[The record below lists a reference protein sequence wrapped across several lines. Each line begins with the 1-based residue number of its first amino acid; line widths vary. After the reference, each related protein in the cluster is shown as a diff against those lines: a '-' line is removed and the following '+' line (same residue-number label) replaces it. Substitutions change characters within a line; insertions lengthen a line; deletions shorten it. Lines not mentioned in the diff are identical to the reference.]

1 MFLSLYWRNP
11 CTILSVVL
19 HQEECSQHGHRGR
32 MPARSA
38 RIRAAC
44 WTDEAPECPGSAPC
58 ALQEFASWLDEL
70 NLPRSRGDQR
80 AGQSPEPKK
89 ENRPPVFVRRALHP
103 TRPANPRNRNALQL
117 SLLPG
122 LRGLRLQEI
131 LPRCP
136 SRAVP
141 LLPRSRALAI
151 SKRLLGLSG
160 ARHVHLGAPLER
172 FAALN

>member
-1 MFLSLYWRNP
+1 MFLSLYWHNP

-80 AGQSPEPKK
+80 AGQSPEPKN
-89 ENRPPVFVRRALHP
+89 ENRPPIFSHRVHFPIDVAEMAHRSE
-103 TRPANPRNRNALQL
+103 NRCV
-117 SLLPG
+117 
-122 LRGLRLQEI
+122 I
-131 LPRCP
+131 D
-136 SRAVP
+136 
-141 LLPRSRALAI
+141 
-151 SKRLLGLSG
+151 K
-160 ARHVHLGAPLER
+160 AR
-172 FAALN
+172 